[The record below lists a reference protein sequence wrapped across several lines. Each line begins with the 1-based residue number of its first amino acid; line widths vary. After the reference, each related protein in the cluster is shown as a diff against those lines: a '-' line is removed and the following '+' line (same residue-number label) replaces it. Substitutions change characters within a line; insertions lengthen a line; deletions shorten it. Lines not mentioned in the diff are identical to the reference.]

1 MVKYQ
6 TVHLTSCQI
15 FADVN
20 YFTKA
25 FTYFVSSYTQ
35 HTFVNGQFSVFWAE
49 ERKTPDILKGPSCP
63 RTGVMVE
70 LSTSFSTALNGCS
83 KALTVCTVLQKE
95 RHNQIC
101 LKILI
106 HY

>member
-6 TVHLTSCQI
+6 TVQLTQCQI
-15 FADVN
+15 FTSVN
-20 YFTKA
+20 YFTIA
-25 FTYFVSSYTQ
+25 FTYIVSSYTQ
-35 HTFVNGQFSVFWAE
+35 RTFVNGQFIVFWAE
-49 ERKTPDILKGPSCP
+49 ERETSDILKGPSCP

-95 RHNQIC
+95 QDH
-101 LKILI
+101 
-106 HY
+106 